1 MKQNII
7 TISGDSHIGKTTY
20 INKHYDVTSPKVYKA
35 SYLDNHETLET
46 NVAKNDYDTIIID
59 EINTYND
66 PQISQ
71 LIKHLLDILIAKDRD
86 INLVLCGTCS
96 AITPSTPEHYE
107 NLRKAGID
115 TVSVCLH
122 LSGYNHYKFATIH
135 TNLARRADMTTHA
148 FMVSDLRDPMED
160 VQAFTKR
167 FSQLG
172 YSNGS
177 KITIWVTSGRYV
189 ADREDRIVKTI
200 ELLSRYHSRENIDV
214 AFYKRDLDAQVYDL
228 SKLPKMLNLTVVN
241 CGALSSGIDSNN
253 VADTYIQEVEQAMKD
268 HQELAYQLAN
278 YIAVLHI
285 PVKKTAKTK
294 DSYCQLVAQMFADW
308 CKYAWQNNFNY
319 PNLEYPEKACSNY
332 AIVDSFI
339 MGMTDFHGY
348 SFKEDTQQL
357 QCKIAQGLNVKLVNK
372 QN

>member
-1 MKQNII
+1 M
-7 TISGDSHIGKTTY
+7 KTTTAASAQVKPPY
-20 INKHYDVTSPKVYKA
+20 TGTTTQSYPK
-35 SYLDNHETLET
+35 
-46 NVAKNDYDTIIID
+46 
-59 EINTYND
+59 
-66 PQISQ
+66 
-71 LIKHLLDILIAKDRD
+71 IAF
-86 INLVLCGTCS
+86 CS

-241 CGALSSGIDSNN
+241 CGALSSGIDT
-253 VADTYIQEVEQAMKD
+253 AGTWIYTTDFCGITQA
-268 HQELAYQLAN
+268 LAYDYYGYYTDNGDYQLSLVDTD
-278 YIAVLHI
+278 YVVQRGDTWISIARRHGI
-285 PVKKTAKTK
+285 PVLDLLAMNRA
-294 DSYCQLVAQMFADW
+294 DASDRVFAG
-308 CKYAWQNNFNY
+308 Q
-319 PNLEYPEKACSNY
+319 
-332 AIVDSFI
+332 IVRI
-339 MGMTDFHGY
+339 
-348 SFKEDTQQL
+348 
-357 QCKIAQGLNVKLVNK
+357 V
-372 QN
+372 